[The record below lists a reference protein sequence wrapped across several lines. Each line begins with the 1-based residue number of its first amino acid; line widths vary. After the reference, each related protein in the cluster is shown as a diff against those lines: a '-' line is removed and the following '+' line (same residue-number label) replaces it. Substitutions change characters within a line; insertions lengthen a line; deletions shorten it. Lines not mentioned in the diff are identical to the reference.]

1 MSWSNCM
8 EHKIDDE
15 WGPTAAK
22 ECAHSFGKG
31 DLMGMAE
38 CIVKYA
44 EVSDPEVVFT
54 RLTEWSVECAL

>member
-1 MSWSNCM
+1 MSWGDCM
-8 EHKIDDE
+8 EKKIDHE

-22 ECAHSFGKG
+22 ECAHAFGKG
-31 DLMGMAE
+31 DLKGMAE

-54 RLTEWSVECAL
+54 RLGEFSLECAL

>member
-8 EHKIDDE
+8 AHKIDDE
-15 WGPTAAK
+15 WCPTATK
-22 ECAHSFGKG
+22 EYAHSFGKG
-31 DLMGMAE
+31 YIKGVAE

-44 EVSDPEVVFT
+44 EVSDPEVVFA